1 MEFEIPTED
10 DVPFVGEIGE
20 RARPIFGSYLGLLGH
35 PKLSHAQMVVLADL
49 AIAEAKGG

>member
-20 RARPIFGSYLGLLGH
+20 RARPIFGSYLALLGH
-35 PKLSHAQMVVLADL
+35 PELNSGQVGVLARL